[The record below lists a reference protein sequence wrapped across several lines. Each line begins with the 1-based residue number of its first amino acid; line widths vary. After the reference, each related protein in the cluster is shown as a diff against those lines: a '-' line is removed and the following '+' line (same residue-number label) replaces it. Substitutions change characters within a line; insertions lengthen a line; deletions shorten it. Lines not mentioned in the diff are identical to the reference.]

1 MQKLKSMAEGLG
13 DLSQVLLA
21 MEQRMAERLDAIDAK
36 LDSQEEKLTQIAADK
51 ADLAKQLELQSSAMS
66 LQLQMLQRVGKQVTA
81 LGDNSA

>member
-1 MQKLKSMAEGLG
+1 MAEGLG